1 MIVLSRSDNYGRRN
15 VLRKTWM
22 NKRNSELIREGTMK
36 ALFLVGMNP
45 GDLKMKKMILEEAR
59 LYGDLIVAD
68 LNDSYDQLSYKT
80 LTLLLFATRKAP
92 QFGLIGKIDEDVVF
106 FPDQLTPLIE
116 NKLIKVNTSSMYG
129 YLVGEGLEVNH
140 IHHGKWFIPMSAYS
154 CLKYPGYLSG
164 PFYLTTKLAAEKI
177 ITATKHRNF
186 LSVEDVFFTGLIA
199 NDVGITRTHL
209 PNTHLYLDLIVKDDD
224 VILARHTKM
233 DNDEYLKYFRRKSAE
248 QRLLNIFNTFE
259 VST

>member
-1 MIVLSRSDNYGRRN
+1 MHDKVYRILVTVLLTYIIYSRPSINVTSDFGTSFSIAFADVQKNIEWIYLPEIDANEKSEVLMIVLSRSDNYGRRN

-22 NKRNSELIREGTMK
+22 NKRNSESIKEERMK

-45 GDLKMKKMILEEAR
+45 GDLRMKKMILEEAR

-92 QFGLIGKIDEDVVF
+92 QFNLIGKIDEDVVF

-140 IHHGKWFIPMSAYS
+140 IHHGKWFIPISAYS

-186 LSVEDVFFTGLIA
+186 LSVSL
-199 NDVGITRTHL
+199 
-209 PNTHLYLDLIVKDDD
+209 
-224 VILARHTKM
+224 
-233 DNDEYLKYFRRKSAE
+233 
-248 QRLLNIFNTFE
+248 
-259 VST
+259 